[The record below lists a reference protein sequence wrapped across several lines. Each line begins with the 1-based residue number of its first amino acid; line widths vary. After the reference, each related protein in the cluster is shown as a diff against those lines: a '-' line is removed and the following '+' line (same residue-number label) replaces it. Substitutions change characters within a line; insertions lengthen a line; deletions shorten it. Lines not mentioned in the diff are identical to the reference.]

1 MVKTMLLAWAA
12 PVERAI
18 LGVLVVLMCL
28 APMRA
33 QVSTADI
40 LGTVTDSSGAVL
52 VGAKITVENPET
64 GLTRTATSDSS
75 GNYAIALLPTG
86 RYNIKVEQAGFR
98 VATITS
104 VALAIGDRAR
114 QDIRLE
120 VGQATESVQV
130 SAQASALQSDS
141 AAVGNLITDRV
152 VQDTPLNGRNFIRL
166 AQLGAGTN
174 ESTPNAMSSGNR
186 PDDRRRTSA
195 LSVNGQRDYANSYLI
210 DGIDDNERYI
220 GTIMV
225 KPSEDA
231 LQEFRV
237 QTNSYAAEVGR
248 TAGGVANLITKS
260 GTNTIHGS
268 LFEFFRNEHLDA
280 KNYFVAA
287 TAPNPPYKLNQFG
300 GSVGGP
306 IKKDRTFFFG
316 DYEGLRLRQGIT
328 YASTV
333 PTLAMHNG
341 NFAGLSTI
349 YDPLSGTTSAT
360 RTPFAGNI
368 IPVGRR
374 DPTGLALL
382 NLYPLP
388 TIGGLTNNFTFS
400 PVKAQRDD
408 TFDTKIDHMFDER
421 NQFFARY
428 SFNDTN
434 SYKPGQLPAVD
445 GIFAGGDAG
454 QYAGVARQ
462 RAQQGVASFI
472 HTFTPALLLDLKAA
486 YSRYVVRTT
495 PVNYLSD
502 VNSKIGIPGTNIDD
516 DSSGLS
522 PIGVAGYVGMG
533 DATSIPLATINNVF
547 QYQGSLTYIRGSH
560 QMKMGGDLRRR
571 QLTPFQSTSSK
582 GQFLFD
588 TGYTNNSSVSGSG
601 NSVASLLLGYP
612 TTENRTK
619 LLVYQGF
626 RSWEFAGY
634 FQDDWRAT
642 HWLTLNLGVRWEVFT
657 PFTEVANRAANLPDL
672 STGKIVIAGQNGVG
686 ATAGVETNWHS
697 FAPRFGF
704 AATVTPK
711 TVLRGGF
718 GISFWPPNTGTGSNS
733 VFRDPPFTSVLSL
746 TNSGRL
752 ISQGL
757 PVPVATDPNNPTGT
771 IYSVAHNITNPYVQ
785 QFNLTLQRQLFGG
798 LVFNV
803 GYVGALSRHVVFNY
817 NGNLAPPGPGTIQPR
832 RPYYSLLPNVS
843 VIQVVNST
851 GNQEY
856 HSMQTGLEHRFSK
869 GFSLSTNYTWSHN
882 IDDNP
887 ATGGGTLFATYFPQ
901 LVTNFK
907 NERGDSDID
916 IRQRFNIIASYR
928 LPFGSRLTGL
938 SGVLAK
944 GWQFN
949 AVATAQTGNVETIQT
964 SSNLANTGQ
973 TADRPNAT
981 GIPYGGGI
989 YGNGTSSINNFFN
1002 KAAFATNAAFTI
1014 GNLGRNTVRGP
1025 RTANVDFSAFKEF
1038 QPRERVTLQFRAE
1051 MFNILNHPNLGMPNN
1066 VLGTGA
1072 FGVIGTT
1079 GNYLARNIQF
1089 ALKLLF

>member
-1 MVKTMLLAWAA
+1 MLETSIVGRALPWARLCIFSI
-12 PVERAI
+12 VAI
-18 LGVLVVLMCL
+18 LLCRMPLT
-28 APMRA
+28 A

-52 VGAKITVENPET
+52 VDAKITVENPET
-64 GLTRTATSDSS
+64 NLTRTATTNSS
-75 GNYAIALLPTG
+75 GNYVISLLPAG
-86 RYNIKVEQAGFR
+86 RYNIKVEHPGFR
-98 VATITS
+98 AANLNAI
-104 VALAIGDRAR
+104 ALATGDRVR

-120 VGQATESVQV
+120 VGQATESVEV

-141 AAVGNLITDRV
+141 AVVGNLITDRV
-152 VQDTPLNGRNFIRL
+152 VQDTPLNGRNFVRL

-174 ESTPNAMSSGNR
+174 ESVPNAMSSGNR

-195 LSVNGQRDYANSYLI
+195 VSVNGQRDYANSYLI
-210 DGIDDNERYI
+210 DGMDDNERYI

-237 QTNSYAAEVGR
+237 DTNSYAAEVGR
-248 TAGGVANLITKS
+248 TAGGVVNLITKS
-260 GTNTIHGS
+260 GTNTFHGS

-287 TAPNPPYKLNQFG
+287 TAPNPPYKQNQFG
-300 GSVGGP
+300 GSIGGP
-306 IKKDRTFFFG
+306 IKKDKTFFFA

-333 PTLAMHNG
+333 PTLAMHSG
-341 NFAGLSTI
+341 NFAGQPQI
-349 YDPLSGTTSAT
+349 YDPTTGTSAAT
-360 RTPFAGNI
+360 RLPFANNQ
-368 IPVGRR
+368 IPVSKWN
-374 DPTGLALL
+374 PTGLALL

-388 TIGGLTNNFTFS
+388 TTTGLTNNFTLS
-400 PVKAQRDD
+400 PVRAQRDD
-408 TFDTKIDHMFDER
+408 TFDAKVDHMFNER

-434 SYKPGQLPAVD
+434 SLKPGQLPVIN
-445 GIFAGGDAG
+445 GIFAGGDTGQFAG
-454 QYAGVARQ
+454 TARQ
-462 RAQQGVASFI
+462 RAQQAVVSYI
-472 HTFTPALLLDLKAA
+472 HTFTPSLLLDLKAA

-495 PVNYLSD
+495 PLNYLNN
-502 VNSKIGIPGTNIDD
+502 VNSTIGIPGTNIDA

-522 PIGVAGYVGMG
+522 PIGVAGYVGLG
-533 DATSIPLATINNVF
+533 DPTSVPLATINNLF
-547 QYQGSLTYIRGSH
+547 QYRGGVTYIRGSH
-560 QMKMGGDLRRR
+560 QIKMGGDLRRR

-588 TGYTNNSSVSGSG
+588 TGYTNNGSSGG
-601 NSVASLLLGYP
+601 NSAASLLLGFP
-612 TTENRTK
+612 TTEQRTK
-619 LLVYQGF
+619 LLVEQGF

-634 FQDDWRAT
+634 VQDDWRVAR
-642 HWLTLNLGVRWEVFT
+642 WLTLNLGVRWEVFT
-657 PFTEVANRAANLPDL
+657 PFTEVANRAANLADI
-672 STGKIVIAGQNGVG
+672 SSGKILIAGQNGVG
-686 ATAGVETNWHS
+686 PTVGVPTNWHS

-711 TVLRGGF
+711 TVIRGGF

-733 VFRDPPFTSVLSL
+733 VFRDPPFTSVLVL
-746 TNSGRL
+746 TNSNRL

-757 PVPVATDPNNPTGT
+757 PTPVATDPNNPTGT
-771 IYSVAHNITNPYVQ
+771 IYNVANNITNPYVQ
-785 QFNLTLQRQLFGG
+785 QFNLTLQREIVGG

-803 GYVGALSRHVVFNY
+803 GYVGAMSRHVVFNY
-817 NGNLAPPGPGTIQPR
+817 NANLAPPGPGAINPR
-832 RPYYSLLPNVS
+832 RPYFAQMPNVS
-843 VIQVVNST
+843 VIQRVNST
-851 GNQEY
+851 GNQAY
-856 HSMQTGLEHRFSK
+856 NSLQTGLEHRFRK
-869 GFSLSTNYTWSHN
+869 GFSLATNYTWSHN

-887 ATGGGTLFATYFPQ
+887 ATGGGTLFSTYFPQ
-901 LVTNFK
+901 LETNFK

-916 IRQRFNIIASYR
+916 IRQRFNLIASYR

-938 SGVLAK
+938 RGVLVK
-944 GWQFN
+944 GWAFN
-949 AVATAQTGNVETIQT
+949 AVSTAQTGSVETIQT

-981 GIPYGGGI
+981 GLPYGGDAF
-989 YGNGTSSINNFFN
+989 GNGTSSVNNWFN
-1002 KAAFATNAAFTI
+1002 KTAFVLNAPFTI

-1025 RTANVDFSAFKEF
+1025 RAVSVDFSAFKEF
-1038 QPRERVTLQFRAE
+1038 QPREHMTLQFRAE

-1066 VLGTGA
+1066 VFGTSA
-1072 FGVIGTT
+1072 FGVIGST